1 MSTVSPEYKALVT
14 MAKSADVN
22 EEQDFMEQ
30 ILAVMAITNHS
41 MDDRE
46 YLHEIEQ
53 GHMHACELL
62 EFCEGFFQLGAQS
75 VRQRDVRDGM
85 ASHVAGGRHIPLF
98 VALGCAID
106 FYISSELQFKLK
118 IF

>member
-1 MSTVSPEYKALVT
+1 
-14 MAKSADVN
+14 MAKSPDVN
-22 EEQDFMEQ
+22 EEQDFMEP
-30 ILAVMAITNHS
+30 ILAVMAITNHT
-41 MDDRE
+41 MEDRE

-85 ASHVAGGRHIPLF
+85 ASHVAGGRHCMEGTERHIPLF
-98 VALGCAID
+98 VALGCAVD